1 VYRARFEAP
10 PVGDGERVVLEVP
23 MVDDVLEAEV
33 NGRSAGVRL
42 WDPYALDITELLL
55 PGENEI
61 TLRVANTIANLLNGV
76 DRPSGIAGAPR
87 LVTVS
92 SKARVAARQREA

>member
-1 VYRARFEAP
+1 M
-10 PVGDGERVVLEVP
+10 G
-23 MVDDVLEAEV
+23 DDVLEAEV

-42 WDPYALDITELLL
+42 WYPYAFDVTDLLL

-76 DRPSGIAGAPR
+76 DRSSGIAGAPR
-87 LVTVS
+87 LVAAS
-92 SKARVAARQREA
+92 SKARVGARQREA